1 LNNNIVDE
9 IKSRCSIVD
18 VVGRYVTLK
27 RAGNS
32 HKGLCPFH
40 NEKTPSF
47 IVSENKQV
55 FKCFGCGESGDVI
68 SFIMKVENL
77 DFQTAVSKLC
87 DMYGIDMDKF
97 GFKNE
102 GHKNKIFEMN
112 REAALYFFGNLTGKA
127 NEGYAYMQKRGLD
140 PKTITKFGI
149 GFAENKWNGLT
160 DHLRSKGYTDDLMYQ
175 GGLVS
180 RSEKTGRYFDKFRN
194 RVMFPIFNTRG
205 KVIGFGGRDL
215 GTGGPKYLNS
225 PESAVFSKKHN
236 LYGLNVTRQDII
248 DKDYVIVVEGY
259 MDLVS
264 LYRNGVTNVAA
275 TLGTAL
281 TDNQC
286 QLIKRYTKNVV
297 LSYDADTA
305 GQNAAMRG
313 LQILHEN
320 GLKARVLHVTEGKD
334 PDDFIRQRGK
344 DAFLELVD
352 NALPYIEYIVSV
364 LRKRYDLSTN
374 EGVIDFIKELKPFI
388 NRLSPV
394 EADIYI
400 KKIAE
405 DLNIYEST
413 IRRQMENNDGDGGAI
428 PKVRVQES
436 DSKNVSEAY
445 GQGNIT
451 LQKNFI
457 RLISIDP
464 GYISEIRQYRSE
476 FRHPVYSRIY
486 SVMENIYDEDSD
498 LDMRKVDDTLSADY
512 PHEAAALRDILDN
525 VAIDPENGDMVLVQN
540 IASIKKDN
548 LKKKKKELER
558 QIMQQEGSPNR
569 SKEDD
574 ALLDA
579 LYVELMQIEIE
590 LQKTR

>member
-1 LNNNIVDE
+1 MNNNIVDE

-18 VVGRYVTLK
+18 VIGRYVTLK

-47 IVSENKQV
+47 IVSESKQV

-68 SFIMKVENL
+68 SFMMKIENL

-112 REAALYFFGNLTGKA
+112 RDAALYYFGNLTGKA

-149 GFAENKWNGLT
+149 GFAENRWNGLT
-160 DHLRSKGYTDDLMYQ
+160 DHLKSKGYSEDLMYQ

-180 RSEKTGRYFDKFRN
+180 KSEKTGRYFDKFRN

-215 GTGGPKYLNS
+215 GKDGPKYLNS

-248 DKDYVIVVEGY
+248 NKDYVIVVEGY

-264 LYRNGVTNVAA
+264 LYRNGITNVAA

-286 QLIKRYTKNVV
+286 QLLKRYTDNVV
-297 LSYDADTA
+297 LSYDSDTA

-313 LQILHEN
+313 LQLLHEN
-320 GLKARVLHVTEGKD
+320 GLKAKVVHVTEGKD
-334 PDDFIRQRGK
+334 PDDFVRKRGK
-344 DAFLELVD
+344 DAFLELID
-352 NALPYIEYIVSV
+352 GALSYIDYIVSV

-374 EGVIDFIKELKPFI
+374 EGVIDFLKELKPFI

-394 EADIYI
+394 EADI
-400 KKIAE
+400 KSA
-405 DLNIYEST
+405 
-413 IRRQMENNDGDGGAI
+413 
-428 PKVRVQES
+428 
-436 DSKNVSEAY
+436 SKQHTTPMKT
-445 GQGNIT
+445 GQIHQN
-451 LQKNFI
+451 Q
-457 RLISIDP
+457 
-464 GYISEIRQYRSE
+464 
-476 FRHPVYSRIY
+476 VY
-486 SVMENIYDEDSD
+486 
-498 LDMRKVDDTLSADY
+498 
-512 PHEAAALRDILDN
+512 
-525 VAIDPENGDMVLVQN
+525 
-540 IASIKKDN
+540 
-548 LKKKKKELER
+548 
-558 QIMQQEGSPNR
+558 
-569 SKEDD
+569 
-574 ALLDA
+574 
-579 LYVELMQIEIE
+579 
-590 LQKTR
+590 